1 MIRTTAVIILAAAVL
16 YVLSNPREGFMDVLF
31 TSDNVSL
38 DIIALNGTYDA
49 SVARLPSELD
59 GKISF
64 SRHST
69 GSPSKTVILD
79 SIAFT
84 NSNDSELIAVT
95 NDECKAC
102 FIKGFFSRIGGSN
115 VNDLQG
121 HQVGYVHDKH
131 LEIARI
137 ILRACDVD
145 TRCIGFKKLTY
156 RQAEEELRKPVK
168 VDALLYFGNSRDPL
182 LSNIQYEKVV
192 VLNLHKY
199 DKEIAAIVMKTM
211 RVREYDI
218 RLTFKNAIV
227 LGQPVQTMV
236 YFPNV
241 LYTFKAD
248 KKFTYLHTLVIQ
260 RFSENFV
267 ELDFLSSM
275 FYVSEGARSMPRR
288 SLELYMDADSMQMNF
303 KPTTNMQGYFDTRTN
318 TFEYD
323 GDTME
328 GTPLHVGDTVVL
340 NYQNST
346 HEEGQYIVKAII
358 NGRTM
363 MKLVESKA
371 DRRDESKDDIF
382 YCVTNPRIKY
392 KQECTDKG
400 HVWDAPCSIS
410 QECPFFQ
417 SQEKSYRGGCK
428 SGYCEMPVGT
438 ELVGFK
444 HYSGKPFCKDC
455 PRDML
460 ACCDHKKHPQYEFA
474 AKDQSSALIQASLL
488 SSSKTSGSMAASSLS
503 P

>member
-1 MIRTTAVIILAAAVL
+1 MIRTTLVIMLAATVL
-16 YVLSNPREGFMDVLF
+16 YVLFNPREGFMDVLF

-38 DIIALNGTYDA
+38 DIVALNGVYDA

-59 GKISF
+59 GKILF
-64 SRHST
+64 SRESV
-69 GSPSKTVILD
+69 GKPSNTILLD

-84 NSNDSELIAVT
+84 NSTDTELLAVT
-95 NDECKAC
+95 DDECKAC

-115 VNDLQG
+115 VKDLQG
-121 HQVGYVHDKH
+121 HHVGYVQDKH

-137 ILRACDVD
+137 ILRSCDVD

-156 RQAEEELRKPVK
+156 RQASEELRKPVK
-168 VDALLYFGNSRDPL
+168 VDAILYFGNSRDPL
-182 LSNIQYEKVV
+182 LSNIQNEKVV
-192 VLNLHKY
+192 VMNLHKY

-211 RVREYDI
+211 RVREYDV
-218 RLTFKNAIV
+218 RLTFQNAIV

-241 LYTFKAD
+241 LYTTD
-248 KKFTYLHTLVIQ
+248 KIFTYLHTLVIQ
-260 RFSENFV
+260 RFAENS
-267 ELDFLSSM
+267 ELDYLSNI
-275 FYVSEGARSMPRR
+275 FNISERARSTPRR
-288 SLELYMDADSMQMNF
+288 SLELYMDADSMQMTF
-303 KPTTNMQGYFDTRTN
+303 MPTMNIQGYFDSRTN

-323 GDTME
+323 GDTLE
-328 GTPLHVGDTVVL
+328 GTPLHEGDNVVL
-340 NYQNST
+340 NYQNNH

-363 MKLVESKA
+363 MKLMQSKA
-371 DRRDESKDDIF
+371 DRRDESKDDSF

-400 HVWDAPCSIS
+400 HVWDAPCLIS

-417 SQEKSYRGGCK
+417 SQDESYRGGCK
-428 SGYCEMPVGT
+428 SGYCEMPVGA

-444 HYSGKPFCKDC
+444 HYYGKPFCKDC

-460 ACCDHKKHPQYEFA
+460 ACCDHKKHPKYEFA
-474 AKDQSSALIQASLL
+474 AEDQSSALIQASLL
-488 SSSKTSGSMAASSLS
+488 SSSKTSGSMTASSLS